1 MVWLNSHHT
10 VHSHGISLLHP
21 IWPEF
26 FLLTLG
32 KPTISAGKSQFFI
45 DFHGSQTVSNCQ
57 RDPEEKYRYIRISY
71 PHFSCWTPHS
81 SLKWLRKSGIPKNTK
96 WSAGS
101 WTSCGSSRASPL
113 RTGPSRGFLAVVLI
127 FVGAD
132 PRERKWWCFCGALKI
147 RWCFC
152 CVCFV
157 DWRYW
162 RWILKRFNHWHPLT

>member
-81 SLKWLRKSGIPKNTK
+81 SLKWQEIRHPKKHEMVGRFLDFLRIFSRFTFAYWTLSGISGRGVDFCRS
-96 WSAGS
+96 WSEGEKVMV
-101 WTSCGSSRASPL
+101 
-113 RTGPSRGFLAVVLI
+113 FLWSFKDKMMFLL
-127 FVGAD
+127 
-132 PRERKWWCFCGALKI
+132 CLFCWLKI
-147 RWCFC
+147 
-152 CVCFV
+152 
-157 DWRYW
+157 
-162 RWILKRFNHWHPLT
+162 LKMNFKEI